1 MEPTH
6 GNLTLSPITPRICHA
21 IYKRY
26 NAIFLAH
33 ARRVPYKKDQTSRG
47 TAGELSI
54 GRDI

>member
-1 MEPTH
+1 MLPTH
-6 GNLTLSPITPRICHA
+6 RDLTLNPITPRICHA

-33 ARRVPYKKDQTSRG
+33 ARRVPYKKNQITRG